1 MNDVLLKNKKIRRNK
16 RFLRMVFNDVDEEL
30 NETIINGKMTRAE
43 KEYFWI
49 LDDYDQKLVNS
60 AKS

>member
-1 MNDVLLKNKKIRRNK
+1 
-16 RFLRMVFNDVDEEL
+16 MVFNDVDEEL